1 MSVTQAPKLPLSI
14 HVCHQITFDDINISG
29 QALMNSGVDSLG
41 MERLHSGGGF
51 TNDSLDSMRRLEL
64 LSKWWFYYICHCLQ
78 VTKDKGMSIV
88 YLWNNGR
95 SY

>member
-41 MERLHSGGGF
+41 MERLHSGGQCLGAKR
-51 TNDSLDSMRRLEL
+51 MRRRF
-64 LSKWWFYYICHCLQ
+64 LSHTHASAIHPPFTTSAVQ
-78 VTKDKGMSIV
+78 
-88 YLWNNGR
+88 
-95 SY
+95 